1 MNLVENHVHYVF
13 SNNPE
18 LTSQCKSDEAC
29 PYRVNLKNLTNLN
42 VLSNDT
48 KCWGFEKNCEA
59 KNRFG
64 GESPTVDCD
73 NEASAQRYW
82 NQADFGY
89 LRNKMDELEDGI
101 ICDSPTDSFLHC
113 TKHASMCRARHLY
126 LDMRRARVQNRES
139 IKLDNGGFGG
149 FCDLNVE
156 KRNQETEIKR
166 SLSTWGE
173 AVSDYTQLNFNPWSD
188 TNKYCDVIVDKPVV
202 FVQLDFG
209 GNMYHHFCDFFNL
222 YLTQMANNSWF
233 GTDVQ
238 VIRWD
243 MSYRYGEMFHDAWD
257 AFTSHNHIS
266 LREYSDKR
274 VCFNDATFAF
284 LPRMIL
290 GLFYNTPVELN
301 CRGSSLFRAFAEHF
315 LHRMGITRPAL
326 PIKPAN
332 IKITLMNRGANTR
345 YKVYRR
351 VLNLDELV
359 NAIRNIPG
367 LDIQDKMSFKEQL
380 SVTHNS
386 DIFIGMHGAGLTH
399 FLFLP
404 PWAVAFELYN
414 CGDVRCYRDLPRLR
428 GVRYMTWEEPSKI
441 KAFDKYEHE
450 HYGSHEKFWNFEFDV
465 TEFVRLVKQAK
476 SMVLEHDRFSHL
488 RRDEL

>member
-1 MNLVENHVHYVF
+1 MLQCSKYTRYCKAQNLFIDFTGLRDPHNRDKFRENVF
-13 SNNPE
+13 KQGQIGGDCV
-18 LTSQCKSDEAC
+18 LDRQLLQAQGDHKS
-29 PYRVNLKNLTNLN
+29 PLQ
-42 VLSNDT
+42 S
-48 KCWGFEKNCEA
+48 
-59 KNRFG
+59 
-64 GESPTVDCD
+64 
-73 NEASAQRYW
+73 
-82 NQADFGY
+82 
-89 LRNKMDELEDGI
+89 
-101 ICDSPTDSFLHC
+101 
-113 TKHASMCRARHLY
+113 
-126 LDMRRARVQNRES
+126 
-139 IKLDNGGFGG
+139 
-149 FCDLNVE
+149 
-156 KRNQETEIKR
+156 
-166 SLSTWGE
+166 WGE

-243 MSYRYGEMFHDAWD
+243 MVGSYRYGEMFHDAWD

-367 LDIQDKMSFKEQL
+367 LDIQSALLEYSQDKMSFKEQL